1 MRYIFYLGLFIYTLL
16 SVFLIYIFSVS
27 EYEWM
32 DESNDL
38 ASLCELP
45 IAFQNRII
53 SFLLLSLVFIA
64 LVFTFIKKRTKF
76 VFTIQLIITVLL
88 FLFWLWRFY
97 LRFWLCI

>member
-1 MRYIFYLGLFIYTLL
+1 MRYIFYLGMFIYTLL

-32 DESNDL
+32 VESNDFV
-38 ASLCELP
+38 SLCELP
-45 IAFQNRII
+45 IDFQNRII

-64 LVFTFIKKRTKF
+64 LVFTFIKKHTKF

-97 LRFWLCI
+97 LRFWFCI